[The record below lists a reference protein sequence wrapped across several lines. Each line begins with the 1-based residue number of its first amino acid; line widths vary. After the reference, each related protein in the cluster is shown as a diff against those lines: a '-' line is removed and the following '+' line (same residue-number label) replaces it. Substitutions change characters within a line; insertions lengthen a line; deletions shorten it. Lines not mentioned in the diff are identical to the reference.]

1 MSKHI
6 AFIGVGNMGNPM
18 AQQLVNAGKQ
28 VKVFDVSE
36 QAIKIA
42 KETGLNVVNSL
53 HELLSNSSTV
63 ISMLPEG
70 KHVQELYL
78 GENGILTKISH
89 DSLIIECSTI
99 DIETSLKIGDH
110 AKSLGIK
117 MIDAPVTGGVMGAR
131 VGKLNFLVGGS
142 QEAVKLATPLL
153 EIMGQKILHAGEQG
167 SGVGVKICNNMSLG
181 ISMIAASETLMLA
194 KRLKMDLKKVHQIVK
209 EASGNNWALTNY
221 TPIPD
226 LTDGVP
232 SNNKY
237 RPGFTAAMM
246 KKDLK
251 LAIDAATSVNANTP
265 LGKAALKIFSDFC
278 EEGDADTDYS
288 GISKKIGLMLGIILL
303 IQKAK
308 TKL

>member
-53 HELLSNSSTV
+53 DELLSNSSTV

-78 GENGILTKISH
+78 GENGILTKISQ

-194 KRLKMDLKKVHQIVK
+194 KRLKMDIKKVHQIVK

-251 LAIDAATSVNANTP
+251 LANDAANAVNANTP

-288 GISKKIGLMLGIILL
+288 GISKKIGGDTWDYPFDP
-303 IQKAK
+303 KGK
-308 TKL
+308 D

>member
-142 QEAVKLATPLL
+142 HEAVKLATPIL

-194 KRLKMDLKKVHQIVK
+194 KRLKMDIKKVHQIVK

-251 LAIDAATSVNANTP
+251 LANDAANAVNANTP

-288 GISKKIGLMLGIILL
+288 GISKKIGGDTWDYPFDP
-303 IQKAK
+303 KGK
-308 TKL
+308 D

>member
-131 VGKLNFLVGGS
+131 EVS
-142 QEAVKLATPLL
+142 
-153 EIMGQKILHAGEQG
+153 
-167 SGVGVKICNNMSLG
+167 
-181 ISMIAASETLMLA
+181 
-194 KRLKMDLKKVHQIVK
+194 
-209 EASGNNWALTNY
+209 
-221 TPIPD
+221 
-226 LTDGVP
+226 
-232 SNNKY
+232 
-237 RPGFTAAMM
+237 
-246 KKDLK
+246 
-251 LAIDAATSVNANTP
+251 
-265 LGKAALKIFSDFC
+265 
-278 EEGDADTDYS
+278 
-288 GISKKIGLMLGIILL
+288 
-303 IQKAK
+303 
-308 TKL
+308 

>member
-142 QEAVKLATPLL
+142 REAVKLATPLL

-288 GISKKIGLMLGIILL
+288 GISKKIGGDTWDYPFDP
-303 IQKAK
+303 KGK
-308 TKL
+308 D

>member
-78 GENGILTKISH
+78 GENGILTKISN

-288 GISKKIGLMLGIILL
+288 GISKKIGGDTWDYPFDP
-303 IQKAK
+303 KGK
-308 TKL
+308 D

>member
-53 HELLSNSSTV
+53 DELLSNSSTI

-78 GENGILTKISH
+78 GENGILKKISQ

-194 KRLKMDLKKVHQIVK
+194 KRLKMDIKKVHQIVK

-251 LAIDAATSVNANTP
+251 LANDAANAVNANTP

-288 GISKKIGLMLGIILL
+288 GISKKIGGDTWDYPFDP
-303 IQKAK
+303 KGK
-308 TKL
+308 D

>member
-288 GISKKIGLMLGIILL
+288 GISLSL
-303 IQKAK
+303 IHI
-308 TKL
+308 

>member
-99 DIETSLKIGDH
+99 DIETSLALGSEAKNIGILDSGLSLVQLGSSPT
-110 AKSLGIK
+110 ANKSQMTRHEKRFGI
-117 MIDAPVTGGVMGAR
+117 TS
-131 VGKLNFLVGGS
+131 FLYQS
-142 QEAVKLATPLL
+142 KRPFHPDRLYNQFIKQYFMPFSFQEDNDEDKGT
-153 EIMGQKILHAGEQG
+153 Q
-167 SGVGVKICNNMSLG
+167 
-181 ISMIAASETLMLA
+181 
-194 KRLKMDLKKVHQIVK
+194 
-209 EASGNNWALTNY
+209 
-221 TPIPD
+221 
-226 LTDGVP
+226 
-232 SNNKY
+232 
-237 RPGFTAAMM
+237 F
-246 KKDLK
+246 
-251 LAIDAATSVNANTP
+251 
-265 LGKAALKIFSDFC
+265 
-278 EEGDADTDYS
+278 
-288 GISKKIGLMLGIILL
+288 
-303 IQKAK
+303 
-308 TKL
+308 

>member
-53 HELLSNSSTV
+53 DELLSNSSTI

-78 GENGILTKISH
+78 GENGILTKISQ

-194 KRLKMDLKKVHQIVK
+194 KRLKMDIKKVHQIVK

-251 LAIDAATSVNANTP
+251 LANDAADAVNANTP

-288 GISKKIGLMLGIILL
+288 GISKKIGGDTWDYPFDP
-303 IQKAK
+303 KGK
-308 TKL
+308 D

>member
-78 GENGILTKISH
+78 GENGILTKISN

-194 KRLKMDLKKVHQIVK
+194 KRLKMDIKKVHKIIK

-221 TPIPD
+221 TPLPD

-246 KKDLK
+246 KKDLN
-251 LAIDAATSVNANTP
+251 LARDAAKSVDASTP
-265 LGKAALKIFSDFC
+265 LGKAALDIFSKFC
-278 EEGDADTDYS
+278 EDGDSETDYS
-288 GISKKIGLMLGIILL
+288 GISKMIGGDAWDYPFDP
-303 IQKAK
+303 KGK
-308 TKL
+308 D

>member
-246 KKDLK
+246 KKDLN
-251 LAIDAATSVNANTP
+251 LASDAAKSVDATTP
-265 LGKAALKIFSDFC
+265 LGKAALDIFSKFC
-278 EEGDADTDYS
+278 EEGDSETDYS
-288 GISKKIGLMLGIILL
+288 GISKMIGGDAWDYPFDP
-303 IQKAK
+303 KGK
-308 TKL
+308 D